1 MKATLCILAAA
12 ALSVVSLPVIA
23 STGGAD
29 LNPLTLSHPDQGVIV
44 LKLARHGADDPANH
58 DINDDKGGKR
68 NGGGGKGRGGLD
80 DGPNHA

>member
-1 MKATLCILAAA
+1 MKATISILAAA
-12 ALSVVSLPVIA
+12 GLAVVSIPAIA

-29 LNPLTLSHPDQGVIV
+29 LNPLTLSQPDQSMIV

-58 DINDDKGGKR
+58 DVRDDKGGKR
-68 NGGGGKGRGGLD
+68 HARGGKGRGGHD

>member
-29 LNPLTLSHPDQGVIV
+29 LNPLTLSQPDQGVIA

-58 DINDDKGGKR
+58 DATDDKGGKR
-68 NGGGGKGRGGLD
+68 HARGGKGRGGHD